1 METLANRLDA
11 CQETLLEL
19 YEKDSNKLEDQIKHW
34 AQVRLENVML
44 FKARECGMTRV
55 GCTAVP
61 ALTVS
66 KAKAC
71 QAIEVQLAL
80 QTLMQSAY
88 STEAW
93 TLRDT
98 CLEMWDAPP
107 KKCWKK
113 KGQSVLVKFD
123 GSSDR
128 DMIYTSW
135 GFIYVQDT
143 ITDFWHK
150 VPGQVD
156 ELGLYYVHD
165 GVRVNYVDF
174 GTESLTYGV
183 TGTWE
188 VHVAGTVI
196 HHTSAS
202 VSSTQASASD
212 DEPLSPIRTAVSPV
226 PAPVAASAEPT
237 GAGRAAP
244 PTHALC
250 SAQAPTSPPAKRQR
264 VIVGQQHPRPDST
277 RTVGEGEVECH
288 NKRSISNSNRTDPRW
303 GHGDTDSVPV
313 IHLRGDANC
322 LKCFRYRVQKHKD
335 VLYARVSS
343 TWHWAGGN
351 GDKTAFVT
359 LWYTSVEQRTEFL
372 TRVSIPKGLIALP
385 GYMSAFV

>member
-55 GCTAVP
+55 GCTTVP

-71 QAIEVQLAL
+71 RAIEVQLAL

-113 KGQSVLVKFD
+113 KGLSVLVKFD

-128 DMIYTSW
+128 DMIYTGW
-135 GFIYVQDT
+135 HYIYVQDANDDT
-143 ITDFWHK
+143 WHK
-150 VPGQVD
+150 VPGKVD
-156 ELGLYYVHD
+156 ELGLYYEHD

-188 VHVAGTVI
+188 VHVAGRVI

-202 VSSTQASASD
+202 VSSTQATASD
-212 DEPLSPIRTAVSPV
+212 DEPLSPIRLAVSPV
-226 PAPVAASAEPT
+226 PAPASAASARTGTTPPT
-237 GAGRAAP
+237 NLLCTAPAP
-244 PTHALC
+244 P
-250 SAQAPTSPPAKRQR
+250 SPPAKRQR
-264 VIVGQQHPRPDST
+264 VIVGQQHLRPDST
-277 RTVGEGEVECH
+277 RTVGEGQVECYD
-288 NKRSISNSNRTDPRW
+288 KRSISNTNSTAPRW
-303 GHGDTDSVPV
+303 NHGDTDTVPV

-335 VLYARVSS
+335 KLYDRVSS
-343 TWHWAGGN
+343 TWHWAGGKC
-351 GDKTAFVT
+351 DKTAFVT
-359 LWYTSVEQRTEFL
+359 VWYTSVEQRKEFL
-372 TRVSIPKGLIALP
+372 TRVNIPKGVIALP

>member
-1 METLANRLDA
+1 METLASRLDA

-55 GCTAVP
+55 GCTTVP

-98 CLEMWDAPP
+98 CLEMWEAPP
-107 KKCWKK
+107 KRCWKK

-123 GSSDR
+123 GSCDR
-128 DMIYTSW
+128 DMIYTGW
-135 GFIYVQDT
+135 GHIYVQDT
-143 ITDFWHK
+143 NDDTWHK

-156 ELGLYYVHD
+156 ELGLFYVHD
-165 GVRVNYVDF
+165 GIRVNYVDF
-174 GTESLTYGV
+174 GIEALTYGV

-188 VHVAGTVI
+188 VQVGGRVI
-196 HHTSAS
+196 YHTSAS
-202 VSSTQASASD
+202 VSSTQAATSD
-212 DEPLSPIRTAVSPV
+212 DDTLSPLRSAAAAVTATATATATTAVPPTLQN
-226 PAPVAASAEPT
+226 PAP
-237 GAGRAAP
+237 AP
-244 PTHALC
+244 
-250 SAQAPTSPPAKRQR
+250 SSPPPKRQR
-264 VIVGQQHPRPDST
+264 VIVGQQWQQPDST
-277 RTVGEGEVECH
+277 RKVTEGRVVCQNE
-288 NKRSISNSNRTDPRW
+288 RSIRNPDSTDLRR
-303 GHGDTDSVPV
+303 GHSDSDVVPV
-313 IHLRGDANC
+313 IHLQGDANC

-335 VLYARVSS
+335 TLFVKASS
-343 TWHWAGGN
+343 TWHWACGN
-351 GDKTAFVT
+351 SDKTAFVT
-359 LWYTSVEQRTEFL
+359 LWYKSQEQRAEFL
-372 TRVSIPKGLIALP
+372 TRVHLPKGVKALP